1 MNFIY
6 DLPERLLTVKSF
18 FPVIQSSKFK
28 QYLDDCLTNTK
39 QLIVDQ
45 FQTICFKSYELE
57 KANQL
62 TCHVA
67 VHPKNYYLNRY
78 NDILAYDQTRIVLNN
93 TSAQNPVTFSE
104 LSTNLTGYIN
114 ANFIRSIEVPSSD
127 DTVLRANNHCEFIA
141 TQGPLNQTIGD
152 FWHMVYMFK
161 CPFIVMLTGLQYN
174 GQTICDLYWPEKLNI
189 PEHYKSNGFEISVT
203 LLETNQSDC
212 FIKRIFSISMSNNSN
227 ESHNVTQIHFT
238 EWENFSVPT
247 ITDMDKLVKEYEQ
260 NYQSLVNH
268 QSITAS
274 IGPTVVHCSAGVGR
288 TGTFISALI
297 VRRHLRS
304 GCQWISLP
312 SIVLMLRL
320 WRHCMVELTEQYL
333 FLHEYFAYILNQERY
348 C

>member
-1 MNFIY
+1 M
-6 DLPERLLTVKSF
+6 LTSIKYEFRGAVN
-18 FPVIQSSKFK
+18 
-28 QYLDDCLTNTK
+28 YTTHLTN
-39 QLIVDQ
+39 Q
-45 FQTICFKSYELE
+45 
-57 KANQL
+57 N
-62 TCHVA
+62 
-67 VHPKNYYLNRY
+67 
-78 NDILAYDQTRIVLNN
+78 YDQTRIVLNN

-127 DTVLRANNHCEFIA
+127 DTLLRANNHCEFIA

-152 FWHMVYMFK
+152 FWH
-161 CPFIVMLTGLQYN
+161 
-174 GQTICDLYWPEKLNI
+174 
-189 PEHYKSNGFEISVT
+189 
-203 LLETNQSDC
+203 
-212 FIKRIFSISMSNNSN
+212 MSNNSN

-320 WRHCMVELTEQYL
+320 WRHCMVELTSNNSNESHNVTQIHFTEWENFSVPTITDMDKLVKEYEQNYQSL
-333 FLHEYFAYILNQERY
+333 VNHQSITASIGPTVVHCRTYQYYTFEIYELQSTLM
-348 C
+348 